1 MINLYEYYSKNII
14 DESYYHYTFNV
25 EIETY
30 FAFNDDLKYF
40 DEEELKTRFKE
51 LTYPVNKYIETKCI
65 EFIMICFYLNNN
77 GYYIDLFPNFLERPT
92 SVDGFSISIR
102 EYIRAQDCTYSGTV
116 TCAGRRGLAN
126 SLKFLKKENSLITV
140 SEDLNNVFKKISN
153 RNTEY
158 VNMNSNEKLSEINNV
173 IENILKVNNKWETID
188 YKTKTFDFLS
198 DTTIT
203 KYRNITNCFRHGSG
217 NSIEEKNSFT
227 EEQKKFLINYG
238 TTICEVIY
246 DSINSKINANN

>member
-173 IENILKVNNKWETID
+173 IENILKVNNKW
-188 YKTKTFDFLS
+188 
-198 DTTIT
+198 
-203 KYRNITNCFRHGSG
+203 
-217 NSIEEKNSFT
+217 
-227 EEQKKFLINYG
+227 
-238 TTICEVIY
+238 
-246 DSINSKINANN
+246 